1 MKSIGWDSSGNVEKD
16 FHTSLKDLRERMDR
30 PGYKIWVDLEKPRL
44 DELETLLL
52 AFHLHPLAIEDLL
65 SPAEYPK
72 VDIYE
77 TYLMMVLHTF
87 GVTSRKTVSKTLEID
102 AILGRNFL
110 ITSRG
115 GSIPAAQK
123 IWDSFLERKSEQ
135 HKRGCDFALALIV
148 DEIVSSYF
156 AWADDCDTKLN
167 KLQSD
172 LTGAKHSGV
181 NLHGLTSVRRLNA
194 KMRSILSPQREAIR
208 ALSQQG
214 NPFIT
219 NDVRRYFQDAHDHAF
234 QLYSLVETQR
244 EILANTMESYLIA
257 VFNRNNE
264 ISNRIN
270 SSMHRLTVVATI
282 FMPLTFITG
291 IYGMNFKNMP
301 ELEWKFG
308 YLVVLA
314 LMFVIFWGMLKYF
327 KKKELS

>member
-16 FHTSLKDLRERMDR
+16 FHTSLKNLRERMDR

-87 GVTSRKTVSKTLEID
+87 GMTSRKTVSKTLEID

-156 AWADDCDTKLN
+156 SWADDCDTKLN

-172 LTGAKHSGV
+172 LAGAKHSGV

-194 KMRSILSPQREAIR
+194 RMRSILSPQREVIR

-234 QLYSLVETQR
+234 HLYSLVETQR